1 MVIRDIING
10 NYCSP
15 PDCYVVTCG
24 VPMTHH
30 HYIAIIEFHSSGT
43 QTMGEALLEKLK
55 GLASEDSAT
64 HILNLVDVY
73 EKR

>member
-1 MVIRDIING
+1 
-10 NYCSP
+10 
-15 PDCYVVTCG
+15 
-24 VPMTHH
+24 MTHH
-30 HYIAIIEFHSSGT
+30 HYTAMIEFHSCGT

-55 GLASEDSAT
+55 SLAQEDSSM